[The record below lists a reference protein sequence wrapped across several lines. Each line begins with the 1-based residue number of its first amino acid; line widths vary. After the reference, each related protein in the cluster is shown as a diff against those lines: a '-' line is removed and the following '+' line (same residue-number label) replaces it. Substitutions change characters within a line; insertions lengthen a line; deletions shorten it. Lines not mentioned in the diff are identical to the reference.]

1 MVCEVVQSE
10 DQAGVIYK
18 FLHVDCSQVSPRGRQ
33 TEGCC
38 LGCVEERGRERGSAA
53 AGAWRK
59 KKANLN
65 IGRGKKQRREIRIE
79 EKIFQF
85 E

>member
-1 MVCEVVQSE
+1 METPRWEES
-10 DQAGVIYK
+10 GVSGFFIQC
-18 FLHVDCSQVSPRGRQ
+18 FEGRQ